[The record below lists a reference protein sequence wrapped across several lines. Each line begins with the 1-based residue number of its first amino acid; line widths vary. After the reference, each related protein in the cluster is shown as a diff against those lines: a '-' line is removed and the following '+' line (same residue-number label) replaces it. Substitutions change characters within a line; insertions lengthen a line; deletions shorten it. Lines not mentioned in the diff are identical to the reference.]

1 MIIELKDRKITC
13 TPEEY
18 REMLLKGLIGDGPI
32 WTGNAV
38 DKAPEPPGPE
48 DYLTECLMNR
58 RAQRTPISLT
68 ETLRDRHRDEEI
80 LRCLDLMPH
89 SRPHSKMAEDFERD
103 LFVTMRVWGVSKV
116 YVVQETTTDK
126 NGIARWDLWFQRD
139 RPEGKPCTEHDF
151 QNLLDMSD
159 AEFSRLPYS
168 PNKYVVEEW
177 RKELQTIRSTKKPFP
192 TAPCKSATSLVPD
205 EENI

>member
-1 MIIELKDRKITC
+1 MDIKSEDKMIIELKDRKITC

-18 REMLLKGLIGDGPI
+18 REMLLKGLIGDTP
-32 WTGNAV
+32 
-38 DKAPEPPGPE
+38 DKPLGHT
-48 DYLTECLMNR
+48 DLGTYINECLMNR

-80 LRCLDLMPH
+80 LRSLDLMPH
-89 SRPHSKMAEDFERD
+89 SRPHTKMAEDFERD

-116 YVVQETTTDK
+116 YVVQEATTDE
-126 NGIARWDLWFQRD
+126 NGIPRWDLWFQRD
-139 RPEGKPCTEHDF
+139 RPEGKECTEHDF

-177 RKELQTIRSTKKPFP
+177 RKEMKEGK
-192 TAPCKSATSLVPD
+192 
-205 EENI
+205 

>member
-32 WTGNAV
+32 WTGNTA
-38 DKAPEPPGPE
+38 DKPLGHTDME
-48 DYLTECLMNR
+48 DYMAECLKNR
-58 RAQRTPISLT
+58 RTPISLT

-80 LRCLDLMPH
+80 LRSLDLMPH
-89 SRPHSKMAEDFERD
+89 NRPHSKMAEDFERD

-139 RPEGKPCTEHDF
+139 RPEGKECTEHDF

-177 RKELQTIRSTKKPFP
+177 RKELQTIRSEKKPFP
-192 TAPCKSATSLVPD
+192 TAPCKSATGLVPD
-205 EENI
+205 EENV